1 MFQHNIF
8 WILLLCAG
16 LCTCDK
22 KNSTGT
28 EIITIEDLLIKDN
41 EISGWSLAGNFW
53 QASSTTDLTIY
64 IDGAAELFQRHGFI
78 EAVNQ
83 EYQGT
88 IEESSESITVRIF
101 DQASKDNAGSLFT
114 EYVRDTSNPE
124 TWTEA
129 GDEAIIV
136 RYDLSR
142 QIVFKKDKYFIYMEV
157 SSSLETALDIL
168 KSFARNVD
176 RKIG

>member
-1 MFQHNIF
+1 MFKLKIF
-8 WILLLCAG
+8 TLLLLTAG
-16 LCTCDK
+16 FWSCDK
-22 KNSTGT
+22 KNSAGT
-28 EIITIEDLLIKDN
+28 EILTLEDLLVKDN

-53 QASSTTDLTIY
+53 QASSTTDLTVY
-64 IDGAAELFQRHGFI
+64 IDGDAELYQRHGFI

-88 IEESSESITVRIF
+88 IEESSKSITIRIF
-101 DQASKDNAGSLFT
+101 DQGSGTNAGTLF
-114 EYVRDTSNPE
+114 EEVSREASNPE
-124 TWTEA
+124 TWDEA

-142 QIVFKKDKYFIYMEV
+142 QIIFRKDKYFVYLDI
-157 SSSLETALDIL
+157 STSLESALDIL